1 MQSQI
6 KESDF
11 EKIDLKNS
19 SSYMNLNEPSI
30 SATNELK
37 CFGNAEITKDEI
49 NGWILKYQTLFISFE
64 SYPESYKDQ
73 LFFYNSYT
81 NLLDLSRVIDMEEE
95 TVQALQE
102 FKELNIDDVM
112 QLLKWLVDY
121 EYLNINFISLA
132 GNTLTKELLAGGRGQ
147 IMKGLDVF
155 FKTEMI
161 QNCIAFD
168 TVFNQYYIPIIKVFN
183 ASIMVESDEK
193 MPFEYNYDEITSLRY
208 HLKSKGIF

>member
-1 MQSQI
+1 
-6 KESDF
+6 
-11 EKIDLKNS
+11 
-19 SSYMNLNEPSI
+19 MNLNASSI
-30 SATNELK
+30 SAINELK
-37 CFGNAEITKDEI
+37 CFGNAEITKNGI
-49 NGWILKYQTLFISFE
+49 NDWILKYQPLFVTFE

-73 LFFYNSYT
+73 LVFYNCYT
-81 NLLDLSRVIDMEEE
+81 NLLDLSRVIDMEGE

-102 FKELNIDDVM
+102 FKEVNTDDVM
-112 QLLKWLVDY
+112 QLLKWLVDF

-132 GNTLTKELLAGGRGQ
+132 GNTLTEELLAGGRGQ

-183 ASIMVESDEK
+183 ESNMVESEEK
-193 MPFEYNYDEITSLRY
+193 MPFEDNYDEITSLRY

>member
-1 MQSQI
+1 M
-6 KESDF
+6 
-11 EKIDLKNS
+11 NVNAS
-19 SSYMNLNEPSI
+19 SI
-30 SATNELK
+30 RAINELK
-37 CFGNAEITKDEI
+37 CFGNAEITKNEI
-49 NGWILKYQTLFISFE
+49 NDWILKNKPLFVSFE
-64 SYPESYKDQ
+64 SYPEFYKDQ
-73 LFFYNSYT
+73 LVFYDCYT
-81 NLLDLSRVIDMEEE
+81 NLLDLSRVIDMEGE

-132 GNTLTKELLAGGRGQ
+132 GNTLTEELLARGRGQ

-183 ASIMVESDEK
+183 SSIMVESDEK
-193 MPFEYNYDEITSLRY
+193 MPFEDNYDEITSLRY

>member
-1 MQSQI
+1 
-6 KESDF
+6 
-11 EKIDLKNS
+11 
-19 SSYMNLNEPSI
+19 MNLNASSI
-30 SATNELK
+30 RAINELK
-37 CFGNAEITKDEI
+37 CFGNAEITKNEI
-49 NGWILKYQTLFISFE
+49 NDWILKNKPLFVSFE
-64 SYPESYKDQ
+64 SYPEFYKDQ
-73 LFFYNSYT
+73 LVFYDCYT
-81 NLLDLSRVIDMEEE
+81 NLLDLSRVIDMEGE

-132 GNTLTKELLAGGRGQ
+132 GNTLTEELLARGRGQ

-183 ASIMVESDEK
+183 SSIMVESDEK
-193 MPFEYNYDEITSLRY
+193 MPFEDNYDEITSLRY